1 MRLNGEISAVETM
14 RVGLNRYSLFAALPG
29 SIGPEL
35 GWVSLN
41 NVYHFF
47 IASCYVQPTS
57 PALKGKKKNWSKAFK
72 FKKKKK
78 KCLLDSCIYLVLI
91 LI

>member
-57 PALKGKKKNWSKAFK
+57 PALKGKKNWSKAFK
-72 FKKKKK
+72 FIKKKKF
-78 KCLLDSCIYLVLI
+78 C
-91 LI
+91 

>member
-29 SIGPEL
+29 SLGPEL

-57 PALKGKKKNWSKAFK
+57 PALKGKKKLVQSLQIQ
-72 FKKKKK
+72 KKKKF
-78 KCLLDSCIYLVLI
+78 LLDSCIYLVLI